1 MHKET
6 ITYEDYNGN
15 ERTEDFYFNLSKA
28 ELAEMELSTQGGFK
42 GKILKIIAAQDT
54 PTLIQIFKDLILK
67 SFGVK
72 SDDGRRFEKSEE
84 LSVEFSQ
91 TEAYSDL
98 FMKLATDSDAAAT
111 FVNEIVPKDIANKVN
126 EATSSNG
133 TTPLHVVETETVSSP
148 IV

>member
-54 PTLIQIFKDLILK
+54 PTLIQIFKGLILE

-111 FVNEIVPKDIANKVN
+111 FINEIVPKDIANKVN

>member
-28 ELAEMELSTQGGFK
+28 ELAAMELSTQGGFK
-42 GKILKIIAAQDT
+42 GKVLKMIAAQDT

-91 TEAYSDL
+91 TEAYSVL

-111 FVNEIVPKDIANKVN
+111 FINEIVPKDIANKVN

>member
-1 MHKET
+1 MP
-6 ITYEDYNGN
+6 
-15 ERTEDFYFNLSKA
+15 LP
-28 ELAEMELSTQGGFK
+28 
-42 GKILKIIAAQDT
+42 AQDT

-126 EATSSNG
+126 EVSSSNG
-133 TTPLHVVETETVSSP
+133 ATPLHVVETETVSSP